1 MLSDKIWL
9 TRKARIYAE
18 QRLQRKAILSLILIT
33 VYSFSLLSLS
43 IWNLLYSNHIV
54 NLFLVFG
61 SIAVL
66 ISSIVLLSQKYT
78 ERSIMMR
85 NCYIRLDEIYSKAK
99 RAEQNNDLDM
109 LQQLESE
116 YASTLLNVEN
126 HSEYDYLCLR
136 YSLRHNP
143 QTTLPPFTRI
153 DCLRYFWEKSWRIA
167 LIFLYF
173 VLPLFL
179 VGLWSAAQKNVSI

>member
-99 RAEQNNDLDM
+99 RAEHNNDLDM

-143 QTTLPPFTRI
+143 QTTLPPFTST

-173 VLPLFL
+173 ALPLFL